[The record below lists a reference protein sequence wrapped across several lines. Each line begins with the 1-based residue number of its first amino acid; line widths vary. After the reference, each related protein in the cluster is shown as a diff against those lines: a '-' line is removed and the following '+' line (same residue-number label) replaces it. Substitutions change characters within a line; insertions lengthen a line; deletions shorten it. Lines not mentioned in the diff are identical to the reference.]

1 MRTQDIEQ
9 AVEATQRLHRHL
21 IEAVSAPNAS
31 RHIKLGSADAELMQ
45 IAAMMGFRVERF
57 DYARDDQTGI
67 TSAVA
72 RN

>member
-9 AVEATQRLHRHL
+9 AIEATQRLHRHL
-21 IEAVSAPNAS
+21 IEAVDSPNAS
-31 RHIKLGSADAELMQ
+31 RHIKLGSADAELVQ
-45 IAAMMGFRVERF
+45 IAALMGFNTERF
-57 DYARDDQTGI
+57 DYARDVQTGI